1 MKKLQFL
8 VADSETAGLGAEKR
22 ACEIALRLIDEDMN
36 TLQEWDSLVDP
47 EIPIN
52 PAATL
57 VNGITDDMVRTAP
70 TIKEFMPHVLGKPFD
85 EDICLIAHNVA
96 FDLPLIVESG
106 IGNIT
111 HIICT
116 LELARAYIP
125 GPVNYKLQTL
135 REFFNIPEN
144 NAHRALGDVD
154 VCHQLLRKIVE
165 LSGRSLL
172 QHAET
177 EERVIHVM
185 TFGKHAGK
193 ALFDLPLPYIQW
205 LLALPDL
212 DSNLR
217 KSLEQARLLK

>member
-1 MKKLQFL
+1 MGLL
-8 VADSETAGLGAEKR
+8 YLLADTETAGLGAEKR

-52 PAATL
+52 PAASL

-70 TIKEFMPHVLGKPFD
+70 TITEFMPHVLGKPFD
-85 EDICLIAHNVA
+85 GDICLIGHNVT
-96 FDLPLIVESG
+96 FDLPLIVEANV
-106 IGNIT
+106 GNIT
-111 HIICT
+111 HTVCT
-116 LELARAYIP
+116 LELARAYIT
-125 GPVNYKLQTL
+125 GPANYKLQTL
-135 REFFNIPEN
+135 REFFAIPEN

-154 VCHQLLRKIVE
+154 VCHQLLKKIVE

-185 TFGKHAGK
+185 SFGKHAGK
-193 ALFDLPLPYIQW
+193 PLYDLPLPYMQW

-217 KSLEQARLLK
+217 KSLEIARLLK

>member
-1 MKKLQFL
+1 MLYII
-8 VADSETAGLGAEKR
+8 ADTETAGLGPEKK
-22 ACEIALRLIDEDMN
+22 ACEIALRLVDADLN

-70 TIKEFMPHVLGKPFD
+70 TADEFVGHVLGKPFE
-85 EDICLIAHNVA
+85 EDICIIGHNVA
-96 FDLPLIVESG
+96 FDLPLVQM
-106 IGNIT
+106 IGNVT
-111 HIICT
+111 HMVCT
-116 LELARAYIP
+116 LELARAYIK

-135 REFFNIPEN
+135 RAFFQIPEN

-154 VCHQLLRKIVE
+154 VCHQILKKIVE
-165 LSGRSLL
+165 ITGRNVE
-172 QHAET
+172 QHAQT

-185 TFGKHAGK
+185 PFGKHAGK
-193 ALFDLPLPYIQW
+193 TLFELPAPYVSW

-217 KSLEQARLLK
+217 KSLETARLLK